1 MALGKLMITPLSP
14 SGLPPISVLFNPNS
28 YTITKLVAWG
38 PPREAGAAAAT
49 TPAES
54 RRNLNAPPLVFGGG
68 QARQLTLELFFDVT
82 ESGSPGLSG
91 DVRSRTDQLVKLT
104 RIEPK
109 HGRPPTC
116 RVEWGRGVTED
127 FPFEGVVNNLTERFT
142 LFAPDGTPLRATLT
156 VVFVEFLKSEDDLR
170 KTDPE
175 RTTRVVMRG
184 DTLSSI
190 AADAYRDPTRWRPIA
205 EANQI
210 DDPRHLEIGR
220 VLTIPALG

>member
-1 MALGKLMITPLSP
+1 
-14 SGLPPISVLFNPNS
+14 V
-28 YTITKLVAWG
+28 
-38 PPREAGAAAAT
+38 
-49 TPAES
+49 ES

-82 ESGSPGLSG
+82 ESDSPGLSG
-91 DVRSRTDQLVKLT
+91 DVRSETDQIARLT

-116 RVEWGRGVTED
+116 RVVWGHGVTED
-127 FPFEGVVNNLTERFT
+127 FPFVGVVNNLTERFT

-156 VVFVEFLKSEDDLR
+156 VVFIEFLKSEDDQR

-210 DDPRHLEIGR
+210 DDPRHLLIGR